1 MAELATG
8 RSRLESWLEAGLT
21 AVFLAALLI
30 NLGNS
35 LARSALDAAA
45 IWADEAQQFAL
56 VWLAFLGAA
65 LATVQ
70 DNHLRMDVLRGRLP
84 RGVKRIVTA
93 VEAFLVP
100 AICAFATLQSLKYL
114 QQIASL
120 GARSDMAGLPMW
132 IPHAAVT
139 LGFALMTVLE
149 GVRLPRRFKGVQ

>member
-21 AVFLAALLI
+21 SVFLAALLI

-65 LATVQ
+65 LAAVQ
-70 DNHLRMDVLRGRLP
+70 DNHLRMDVLRDRLP
-84 RGVKRIVTA
+84 ESVKRIVSA
-93 VEAFLVP
+93 VEALLVP
-100 AICAFATLQSLKYL
+100 AICGFTTLQSLKYL

-139 LGFALMTVLE
+139 LGFVLMTALE
-149 GVRLPRRFKGVQ
+149 GVRLHRRFKGAL